1 MVDVS
6 VPLQELFGSN
16 SKLDSVQTV
25 FGGDINDAYL
35 LILSDGKRIFLKENT
50 QRNAR
55 FFKAEQ
61 VGLAA
66 IKTTGKISV
75 PKVLKTGISG
85 GRSYLMMEYLE
96 QLLIDQT
103 SIE

>member
-6 VPLQELFGSN
+6 VPLQELFGTN
-16 SKLDSVQTV
+16 SKLDSVRTV
-25 FGGDINDAYL
+25 SGGDINDAYL
-35 LILSDGKRIFLKENT
+35 LIQSDGKRIFLKENT

-66 IKTTGKISV
+66 IKNNWDNFCAQSAEDRNLRRTFVSDDGV
-75 PKVLKTGISG
+75 SG
-85 GRSYLMMEYLE
+85 GC
-96 QLLIDQT
+96 IKAV
-103 SIE
+103 